1 MEIVFNSP
9 EEILGFF
16 SSIIPRTEGLYV
28 WCYDIGGNLLSST
41 CPFEPVLDMAFEILG
56 AKEKALK
63 LGRESANPLL
73 LGSHIGMQ
81 WGVIFSEHE
90 SFHLM
95 FVLGPVLYSVPMES
109 RIRKSLREFINTRDK
124 SIWASSFYKTLPNI
138 SIMPYSVITRY
149 AVLFSNIINST
160 SLDLSEIRSYSGQQN
175 ELSETERNRSDI
187 YLAERALLQ
196 MVKTGDINY
205 QWAFQSSSKLSPGV
219 PIKGED
225 PLRQMKTSITV
236 FTTLVSRA
244 AMEGGLSPGIAYTLG
259 DSYIQDCEN
268 CRDSGEISALAN
280 AMYHDFICRVHDLRS
295 NPEYSSAVQKCCDY
309 IELNLDKK
317 IRASDLASLC
327 GYTEY
332 YLTEKF
338 SSETGQ
344 SVADY
349 VKYAKMERAKSMLV
363 STNLPVRDIST
374 ALAFNTPNYFSE
386 CFREITGYTPVQY
399 RKKFQRQA

>member
-1 MEIVFNSP
+1 MGISFGSP
-9 EEILGFF
+9 EEMLNFL
-16 SSIIPRTEGLYV
+16 SLLIPRSEGLFV
-28 WCYDIGGNLLSST
+28 RCYAMNGELITST
-41 CPFEPVLDMAFEILG
+41 CPFEPVFDRAFDMLG
-56 AKEKALK
+56 AKEKALR
-63 LGRESANPLL
+63 LRRESANPLL
-73 LGSHIGMQ
+73 LGSSIGMQ
-81 WGVIFSEHE
+81 WGVFFGEHE
-90 SFHLM
+90 EAGLM
-95 FVLGPVLYSVPMES
+95 FVLGPVFYSVPIES
-109 RIRKSLREFINTRDK
+109 RIRKALREYVNTREE
-124 SIWASSFYKTLPNI
+124 SIWASSFYKALPNI
-138 SIMPYSVITRY
+138 SVMPYSVITRY
-149 AVLFSNIINST
+149 AVLFSSIINGT

-196 MVKTGDINY
+196 MVKNGDINY

-244 AMEGGLSPGIAYTLG
+244 AMEGGLSPGIAYALG

-268 CRDSGEISALAN
+268 CRDSGEISALGN
-280 AMYHDFICRVHDLRS
+280 AMYHDFIYRVHDLRT
-295 NPEYSSAVQKCCDY
+295 NPEYSSAVRKCCDY

-338 SSETGQ
+338 SKETGQ
-344 SVADY
+344 SVAEY
-349 VKYAKMERAKSMLV
+349 VKYAKTERAKSMLI
-363 STNLPVRDIST
+363 STNLSVRDISS

-399 RKKFQRQA
+399 RKKFQKQQ